1 MLPFQYTTH
10 TIETSFIFQMS
21 FYTLKNIMMATFIT
35 IIKQST
41 MTSKLPRLSYLSH
54 QSRSKT
60 RAMRPTIRTTNDNN
74 DSFTSSTTTN
84 STTTSTIVSNN
95 VDDDINN
102 KQTNKKSHKISFGTV
117 QVRQYNIMIGD
128 NPSTRH
134 GPSITYDWE
143 YEEHESIPIDR
154 YEHLRQSQRRTNEED
169 LFIPTNIRELI
180 LKNCGYTEDEL
191 EMVQK
196 DIDVIRKQRNQTM
209 KEEIRK
215 IRREK
220 MRKELLSKRRHTSS
234 T

>member
-1 MLPFQYTTH
+1 
-10 TIETSFIFQMS
+10 
-21 FYTLKNIMMATFIT
+21 MATFIA
-35 IIKQST
+35 IIKQTT
-41 MTSKLPRLSYLSH
+41 MTSKLSRLSSLAH
-54 QSRSKT
+54 QSQSTTRTT
-60 RAMRPTIRTTNDNN
+60 RATIKSTNDNN
-74 DSFTSSTTTN
+74 DSFQSSTTTN
-84 STTTSTIVSNN
+84 STSTSTIISNN

-102 KQTNKKSHKISFGTV
+102 NINNNQKNKKSHKISFGTV

-169 LFIPTNIRELI
+169 LFIPSNVRELI
-180 LKNCGYTEDEL
+180 LKRCGYTEDEL

-196 DIDVIRKQRNQTM
+196 DVDVIRKQRNQTM

-220 MRKELLSKRRHTSS
+220 MRKELILKKRHTSS
-234 T
+234 ST